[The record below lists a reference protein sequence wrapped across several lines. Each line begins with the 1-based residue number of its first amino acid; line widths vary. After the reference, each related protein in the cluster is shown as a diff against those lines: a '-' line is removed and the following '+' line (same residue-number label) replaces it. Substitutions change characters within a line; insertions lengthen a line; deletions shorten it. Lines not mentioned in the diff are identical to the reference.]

1 MLSTLSK
8 LCNTARNGRAYETV
22 LGATNKYICYSDG
35 YGLIFTDNLYYKIP
49 DGVNTVAINSDI
61 RYPDFESVIP
71 RGDVCEVLSESCI
84 RRFEHFLK
92 YIGRVKTD
100 TRLPFSI
107 ERLSFLDGYLNL
119 TQLQRYLRAFP
130 RYTITSIMRYPGQL
144 LMYCTYQGK
153 SFGILMNACAVRYD
167 CDW

>member
-35 YGLIFTDNLYYKIP
+35 YGLVFTDNLEYVVP
-49 DGVNTVAINSDI
+49 DGKDVVAVNSNTQ
-61 RYPDFESVIP
+61 YPDFESVIP
-71 RGDVCEVLSESCI
+71 SGDVCEVLSDSQI

-92 YIGRVKTD
+92 YVGRCKTD

-119 TQLQRYLRAFP
+119 TQLQRYLKAFP
-130 RYTITSIMRYPGQL
+130 RYTIISILRYPGQL

-153 SFGILMNACAVRYD
+153 SFGILMNDCEVRYD
-167 CDW
+167 CD